1 MTIDQAIKQCEDEA
15 SEFEFYLKKASDDQT
30 ADSCKQC
37 AAEHRQLAEWL
48 RELKALK
55 EKRYGEWKDQMY
67 DETLEYFTATCSCCG
82 YISSD
87 PFVIEGS
94 HLTCERCGAK
104 MMFKVKE

>member
-1 MTIDQAIKQCEDEA
+1 MTLDEAIKNCED
-15 SEFEFYLKKASDDQT
+15 T
-30 ADSCKQC
+30 ARAQEIACNVYQAQEIKTELSKC
-37 AAEHRQLAEWL
+37 AAESRQLAEWL
-48 RELKALK
+48 RELKDLK

-82 YISSD
+82 YTSSD